1 MLSRE
6 IMGKGE
12 LKSTFLIESSDKRN
26 MGTGFCLHQDEEG
39 AYLVTCSHVVEAC
52 GVESLVVDTLEAKL
66 LHQGSSD
73 KIDLALVYV
82 KGLAHATPL
91 AFSFEPKDRGVAFR
105 VEGFKP
111 FKKESYL
118 LRELSGVIETVST
131 IYQPNSRV
139 DTYELSIHDKNF
151 TIEQGYSGSA
161 IICEQSGEVIAVATD
176 RHQGGKQA
184 YAVPISYLKEI
195 WVDMP
200 QELLPKVTVA
210 KQNFIHEVFDSLDNN
225 PLLLFSTDSYNHLDY
240 IETIRDE
247 AMDIFGVTKVIEINC
262 GRFANLKDSDKFFNR
277 LAKRL
282 KFKGEVEDSFDF
294 EEKMAEAFEN
304 AEGLKLF
311 ILIIGFE
318 RLQEEVRNSF
328 AEMLR
333 NLQEENSRAFNLV
346 IFGGQKL
353 IAMKYNDGI
362 HSYFNT
368 FDQKMIPP
376 PSFEEWR
383 AKFDYV
389 TPQIYREVVGVTGG
403 YAKLTEQCFKSDVKN
418 EEEAKILL
426 DESTWKS
433 DLFMAYKEYELCEK
447 FAKEPLGNAHP
458 YSDNKLFYKLY
469 WDNLIVEKKG
479 KFVWRSAFLVEMGRE
494 VLGCV

>member
-1 MLSRE
+1 MSGVKRTN
-6 IMGKGE
+6 
-12 LKSTFLIESSDKRN
+12 TFLITSNKSRDI
-26 MGTGFCLHQDEEG
+26 GTGFCLYQDNQG
-39 AYLVTCSHVVEAC
+39 SYLVTCSHVVEAC
-52 GVESLVVDTLEAKL
+52 GVEHLVVDGLPAKL

-73 KIDLALVYV
+73 GVDLALVYV

-91 AFSFEPKDRGVAFR
+91 SCSFEAKDRGVAFR

-151 TIEQGYSGSA
+151 TIERGYSGSA

-176 RHQGGKQA
+176 RHQNGKQA
-184 YAVPISYLKEI
+184 YAIPISYLQEI

-200 QELLPKVTVA
+200 QALFPKVTVA
-210 KQNFIHEVFDSLDNN
+210 KQNFIHEVFESLDNN

-240 IETIRDE
+240 IETIHDE
-247 AMDIFGVTKVIEINC
+247 AIDIFGETQVIEINC
-262 GRFANLKDSDKFFNR
+262 GRFARLKDSDRFFNR

-294 EEKMAEAFEN
+294 EDRMAEAFDN

-311 ILIIGFE
+311 IIIIGFE
-318 RLQEEVRNSF
+318 RLQEEVRDSF

-403 YAKLTEQCFKSDVKN
+403 YAKLTEQCFRAKLKS
-418 EEEAKILL
+418 EEKAKEYI

-433 DLFMAYKEYELCEK
+433 DLFMGYREYDLCKK
-447 FAKEPLGNAHP
+447 FTQEPLGNAHP

-494 VLGCV
+494 VLGCNE

>member
-12 LKSTFLIESSDKRN
+12 LKSTFLIESIDKRN

-66 LHQGSSD
+66 LHQ
-73 KIDLALVYV
+73 
-82 KGLAHATPL
+82 
-91 AFSFEPKDRGVAFR
+91 
-105 VEGFKP
+105 
-111 FKKESYL
+111 
-118 LRELSGVIETVST
+118 
-131 IYQPNSRV
+131 
-139 DTYELSIHDKNF
+139 
-151 TIEQGYSGSA
+151 
-161 IICEQSGEVIAVATD
+161 
-176 RHQGGKQA
+176 
-184 YAVPISYLKEI
+184 
-195 WVDMP
+195 
-200 QELLPKVTVA
+200 
-210 KQNFIHEVFDSLDNN
+210 
-225 PLLLFSTDSYNHLDY
+225 
-240 IETIRDE
+240 
-247 AMDIFGVTKVIEINC
+247 
-262 GRFANLKDSDKFFNR
+262 
-277 LAKRL
+277 
-282 KFKGEVEDSFDF
+282 
-294 EEKMAEAFEN
+294 
-304 AEGLKLF
+304 
-311 ILIIGFE
+311 
-318 RLQEEVRNSF
+318 
-328 AEMLR
+328 
-333 NLQEENSRAFNLV
+333 NLV

-368 FDQKMIPP
+368 FDQKMIPS

-418 EEEAKILL
+418 EEEAKILI

-433 DLFMAYKEYELCEK
+433 DLFMAYKEYELCERFVK
-447 FAKEPLGNAHP
+447 KSLGNAHP